1 MRQAFTGWA
10 LSGVCGCGV
19 LLVGSLV
26 LLAVGLLL
34 TVAFVWG
41 LLVNLLLMV
50 LVVGLEVFEGV

>member
-10 LSGVCGCGV
+10 LSGVCGWGV